1 MARFL
6 DGLMISLV
14 AAVSKDLVIG
24 KDGKLP
30 WNIPEET
37 ALFKKLTLGHTI
49 IMGKKTFFDTGVLKN
64 RRNIVVSRSLK
75 KRPGIEIYKSLD
87 TALKAARKTNDEEIF
102 IIGGG
107 EIFAQAI
114 GIADK
119 MYLSYVK
126 GSYKGDTL
134 FPSFN
139 KKEWYAGKP
148 EIHEKFTRI
157 IYTRKRRD
165 K

>member
-1 MARFL
+1 M
-6 DGLMISLV
+6 
-14 AAVSKDLVIG
+14 
-24 KDGKLP
+24 
-30 WNIPEET
+30 
-37 ALFKKLTLGHTI
+37 
-49 IMGKKTFFDTGVLKN
+49 
-64 RRNIVVSRSLK
+64 VSRSLK

-139 KKEWYAGKP
+139 KKEWHAGGCGFK
-148 EIHEKFTRI
+148 ITSHIEKFMEFPPSPSI
-157 IYTRKRRD
+157 CLFFCAYILFL
-165 K
+165 

>member
-49 IMGKKTFFDTGVLKN
+49 IMGKKTFFDTGVLKKPQKY
-64 RRNIVVSRSLK
+64 S
-75 KRPGIEIYKSLD
+75 GKS
-87 TALKAARKTNDEEIF
+87 
-102 IIGGG
+102 
-107 EIFAQAI
+107 
-114 GIADK
+114 
-119 MYLSYVK
+119 
-126 GSYKGDTL
+126 
-134 FPSFN
+134 
-139 KKEWYAGKP
+139 
-148 EIHEKFTRI
+148 
-157 IYTRKRRD
+157 
-165 K
+165 